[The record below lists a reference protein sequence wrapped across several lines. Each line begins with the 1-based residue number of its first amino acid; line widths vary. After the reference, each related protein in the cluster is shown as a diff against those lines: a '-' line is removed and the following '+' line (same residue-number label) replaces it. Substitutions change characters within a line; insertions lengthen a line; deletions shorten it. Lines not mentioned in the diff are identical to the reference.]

1 MYDGKEKVNAER
13 YKSIAVAL
21 RDEILSGK
29 YAAGTSLPSLTKIM
43 QRFGVSRPSAVRS
56 VELLK
61 RMGLVAT
68 HKGSGTVVRKTSRT
82 IGLAIPG
89 TADSEFF
96 SSVMDSLAQKCRDVG
111 YDLVAGGVFAVDHR
125 KRAKQAARLARHFI
139 ELEVDGVIMQPVG
152 FCENAGRVNRAIA
165 DVLDKAH
172 IPLVL
177 FDYDI
182 ATPPRRS
189 RYDVVSIDNFNA
201 GRRLGAHLIGSGA
214 KRVCC
219 LLRRLCA
226 DSVHTRFAGVDAA
239 VMRATGRHAQIIV
252 AEPDDEAAIRS
263 ALARHHPDAIV
274 CSNDVAASMLARTLK
289 RLHVRIPSDVMLAG
303 FDDVQLAASMSP
315 PLTSMRQPCQQLAAT
330 ALRTLFERI
339 RQPKLPPRRILLDA
353 ALVSRQSTSRNKQS

>member
-1 MYDGKEKVNAER
+1 MSDGEERINAER
-13 YKSIAVAL
+13 YKSIALTL
-21 RDEILSGK
+21 RDEILRGK
-29 YAAGTSLPSLTKIM
+29 YAAGSSLPSLTKIM
-43 QRFGVSRPSAVRS
+43 QRFKVSRPCAVRS
-56 VELLK
+56 IELLK
-61 RMGLVAT
+61 RMGLVVT
-68 HKGSGTVVRKTSRT
+68 RKGSGTIVNKTSRT

-96 SSVMDSLAQKCRDVG
+96 AAVKEVLVQKCREIG
-111 YDLVAGGVFAVDHR
+111 YDLVAGDVFAVEHR
-125 KRAKQAARLARHFI
+125 KRDKQAARLARQFI
-139 ELEVDGVIMQPVG
+139 KTGVDGVIMQPVG
-152 FCENAGRVNRAIA
+152 FSENANRINRAIA
-165 DVLDKAH
+165 DVLGKAH

-201 GRRLGAHLIGSGA
+201 GRRLGTHIAASGA

-239 VMRATGRHAQIIV
+239 VLRATGCHAQIVV
-252 AEPDDEAAIRS
+252 AEPYDEAAIRS
-263 ALARHHPDAIV
+263 ALDRHHPDAIV
-274 CSNDVAASMLARTLK
+274 CSNDVAASMLAKTLR
-289 RLHVRIPSDVMLAG
+289 RLCVRIPNDVMLAG

-315 PLTSMRQPCQQLAAT
+315 PLTTMRQPCRELAIT

-353 ALVSRQSTSRNKQS
+353 ALVIRQSTSRNK